1 MNRFYMYI
9 LVVFKILIFNLMTSF
24 TGLTD
29 NVYRR
34 VGFKI
39 LQQKVNIVFDKVGWY
54 VYNMFVKF

>member
-1 MNRFYMYI
+1 MDGFYMYI